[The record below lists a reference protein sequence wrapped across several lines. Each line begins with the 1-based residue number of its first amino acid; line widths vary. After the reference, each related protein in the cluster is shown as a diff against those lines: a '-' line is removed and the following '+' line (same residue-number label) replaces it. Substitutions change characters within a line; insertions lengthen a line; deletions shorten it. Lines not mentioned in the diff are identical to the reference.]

1 MISSVHIHHAHTSS
15 LEEGGED
22 VTTIPQ
28 LPPLRIQTW
37 TAREEKGQRLLQ
49 GLSMEKPP
57 QELIQAETILS
68 KISIIIVLYAVLV
81 SLSPSLSIC
90 TL

>member
-1 MISSVHIHHAHTSS
+1 MVDNNNMISSVDIHHAHTNS

-28 LPPLRIQTW
+28 PPLRIQTR

-49 GLSMEKPP
+49 GLSVEKPP

-68 KISIIIVLYAVLV
+68 KISLLHLILSVL
-81 SLSPSLSIC
+81 C
-90 TL
+90 